1 MPRKAQSTPEQEE
14 KKEAVNA
21 PADEKQEQE
30 KGTEAPTEGAVSP
43 EQEEKKEAV
52 NAPADE
58 KQEQEKG
65 TEAPTEGAVS
75 PEQEE
80 KKEDKPKK
88 VYHFTSENPYL
99 TVSAVGVYFSNGKAS
114 TDNLAVAKYL
124 AGLEGVE
131 LVEE

>member
-1 MPRKAQSTPEQEE
+1 MPRKAQST
-14 KKEAVNA
+14 
-21 PADEKQEQE
+21 
-30 KGTEAPTEGAVSP
+30 P

-114 TDNLAVAKYL
+114 TDDLAVAKYL

>member
-43 EQEEKKEAV
+43 EV
-52 NAPADE
+52 
-58 KQEQEKG
+58 
-65 TEAPTEGAVS
+65 T

-80 KKEDKPKK
+80 KNEDKPKK

-99 TVSAVGVYFSNGKAS
+99 TVSAVGVYFSDGKAE
-114 TDNLAVAKYL
+114 TKDLAVAKEL
-124 AGLEGVE
+124 AKIDGVQ
-131 LVEE
+131 LVEK

>member
-21 PADEKQEQE
+21 PAY
-30 KGTEAPTEGAVSP
+30 
-43 EQEEKKEAV
+43 
-52 NAPADE
+52 E

>member
-1 MPRKAQSTPEQEE
+1 MPRKAQST
-14 KKEAVNA
+14 
-21 PADEKQEQE
+21 
-30 KGTEAPTEGAVSP
+30 P

-99 TVSAVGVYFSNGKAS
+99 TVSAVGVYFSDGKAS

>member
-14 KKEAVNA
+14 KKGAVNA

-30 KGTEAPTEGAVSP
+30 KGTEGAVSP
-43 EQEEKKEAV
+43 EV
-52 NAPADE
+52 
-58 KQEQEKG
+58 
-65 TEAPTEGAVS
+65 T

-99 TVSAVGVYFSNGKAS
+99 TVSAVGVYFSDGKAS

>member
-1 MPRKAQSTPEQEE
+1 MPRKAQST
-14 KKEAVNA
+14 
-21 PADEKQEQE
+21 
-30 KGTEAPTEGAVSP
+30 P

-99 TVSAVGVYFSNGKAS
+99 TVSAVGVYFSDGKAS
-114 TDNLAVAKYL
+114 TDNLSVAKYL

>member
-30 KGTEAPTEGAVSP
+30 NGTEAPT
-43 EQEEKKEAV
+43 
-52 NAPADE
+52 
-58 KQEQEKG
+58 
-65 TEAPTEGAVS
+65 
-75 PEQEE
+75 EQEE

-99 TVSAVGVYFSNGKAS
+99 TVSAVGVYFSDGKAS

>member
-1 MPRKAQSTPEQEE
+1 MPRKAQST
-14 KKEAVNA
+14 
-21 PADEKQEQE
+21 
-30 KGTEAPTEGAVSP
+30 P

-131 LVEE
+131 IVEE

>member
-1 MPRKAQSTPEQEE
+1 MPRKPQSTPEQEE

-21 PADEKQEQE
+21 PADAEKEQE
-30 KGTEAPTEGAVSP
+30 KGTGAPTEGSENVSP
-43 EQEEKKEAV
+43 EV
-52 NAPADE
+52 
-58 KQEQEKG
+58 
-65 TEAPTEGAVS
+65 T

-99 TVSAVGVYFSNGKAS
+99 TVSAVGVYFSDGKAS

-124 AGLEGVE
+124 AGLDGVE

>member
-30 KGTEAPTEGAVSP
+30 KGTEAPTE
-43 EQEEKKEAV
+43 
-52 NAPADE
+52 
-58 KQEQEKG
+58 
-65 TEAPTEGAVS
+65 APTEGAVS
-75 PEQEE
+75 PEVTPEQEE

-99 TVSAVGVYFSNGKAS
+99 TVSAVGVYFSDGKAS

>member
-1 MPRKAQSTPEQEE
+1 MPRKAQST
-14 KKEAVNA
+14 
-21 PADEKQEQE
+21 
-30 KGTEAPTEGAVSP
+30 P

-131 LVEE
+131 LVEK

>member
-21 PADEKQEQE
+21 PADEKPEQE
-30 KGTEAPTEGAVSP
+30 KGTEGAVSP
-43 EQEEKKEAV
+43 EV
-52 NAPADE
+52 
-58 KQEQEKG
+58 
-65 TEAPTEGAVS
+65 T

-88 VYHFTSENPYL
+88 MYHFTSENPYL
-99 TVSAVGVYFSNGKAS
+99 TVSAVGVYFSDGKAS

>member
-30 KGTEAPTEGAVSP
+30 KGTEGAVSP
-43 EQEEKKEAV
+43 EV
-52 NAPADE
+52 
-58 KQEQEKG
+58 
-65 TEAPTEGAVS
+65 T

-80 KKEDKPKK
+80 KNEDKPRK

-99 TVSAVGVYFSNGKAS
+99 TVSAVGVYFSDGKAS
-114 TDNLAVAKYL
+114 TDNLAIAKYL

>member
-30 KGTEAPTEGAVSP
+30 
-43 EQEEKKEAV
+43 EKKE
-52 NAPADE
+52 
-58 KQEQEKG
+58 G
-65 TEAPTEGAVS
+65 
-75 PEQEE
+75 
-80 KKEDKPKK
+80 KPKK

>member
-1 MPRKAQSTPEQEE
+1 MPRKAQSTPKQEE

-43 EQEEKKEAV
+43 K
-52 NAPADE
+52 
-58 KQEQEKG
+58 
-65 TEAPTEGAVS
+65 
-75 PEQEE
+75 QEE

-131 LVEE
+131 LVEK

>member
-30 KGTEAPTEGAVSP
+30 
-43 EQEEKKEAV
+43 
-52 NAPADE
+52 N
-58 KQEQEKG
+58 G

-114 TDNLAVAKYL
+114 TDNLTVAKYL

>member
-14 KKEAVNA
+14 KN
-21 PADEKQEQE
+21 
-30 KGTEAPTEGAVSP
+30 
-43 EQEEKKEAV
+43 EAV

-99 TVSAVGVYFSNGKAS
+99 TVSAVGVYFSDGKAS

-131 LVEE
+131 LIEE

>member
-21 PADEKQEQE
+21 PADEKSEQE
-30 KGTEAPTEGAVSP
+30 KGTEGAVSP
-43 EQEEKKEAV
+43 EV
-52 NAPADE
+52 
-58 KQEQEKG
+58 
-65 TEAPTEGAVS
+65 T

-99 TVSAVGVYFSNGKAS
+99 TVSAVGVYFSDGKAS

>member
-30 KGTEAPTEGAVSP
+30 KGTEGTVSPEVTP

-65 TEAPTEGAVS
+65 TEGTVS
-75 PEQEE
+75 PEVTPEQEE

-99 TVSAVGVYFSNGKAS
+99 TVSAVGVYFSDGKAS

>member
-14 KKEAVNA
+14 KKEVVNA

-30 KGTEAPTEGAVSP
+30 KGTEGTVSP
-43 EQEEKKEAV
+43 EV
-52 NAPADE
+52 
-58 KQEQEKG
+58 
-65 TEAPTEGAVS
+65 T

-99 TVSAVGVYFSNGKAS
+99 TVSAVGVYFSDGKAS

>member
-1 MPRKAQSTPEQEE
+1 MPRKAQSIPEQEE
-14 KKEAVNA
+14 KKDAVNA

-30 KGTEAPTEGAVSP
+30 KGTEGAVSP
-43 EQEEKKEAV
+43 EV
-52 NAPADE
+52 
-58 KQEQEKG
+58 
-65 TEAPTEGAVS
+65 T

-99 TVSAVGVYFSNGKAS
+99 TVSAVGVYFSDGKAS

>member
-14 KKEAVNA
+14 KKDAVNA

-30 KGTEAPTEGAVSP
+30 KGTEGAVSP
-43 EQEEKKEAV
+43 EV
-52 NAPADE
+52 I
-58 KQEQEKG
+58 
-65 TEAPTEGAVS
+65 

-99 TVSAVGVYFSNGKAS
+99 TVSAVGVYFSDGKAS

>member
-30 KGTEAPTEGAVSP
+30 KGTEAPTEG
-43 EQEEKKEAV
+43 
-52 NAPADE
+52 
-58 KQEQEKG
+58 
-65 TEAPTEGAVS
+65 TVS

-99 TVSAVGVYFSNGKAS
+99 TVSAVGVYFSDGKAS

>member
-14 KKEAVNA
+14 KKDAVNA

-43 EQEEKKEAV
+43 EVTPEQEEKKE
-52 NAPADE
+52 D
-58 KQEQEKG
+58 
-65 TEAPTEGAVS
+65 
-75 PEQEE
+75 

-99 TVSAVGVYFSNGKAS
+99 TVSAVGVYFSDGKAS

>member
-1 MPRKAQSTPEQEE
+1 MTRKAQST
-14 KKEAVNA
+14 
-21 PADEKQEQE
+21 
-30 KGTEAPTEGAVSP
+30 P

>member
-14 KKEAVNA
+14 KNEAVNA

-43 EQEEKKEAV
+43 EQEEK
-52 NAPADE
+52 N
-58 KQEQEKG
+58 
-65 TEAPTEGAVS
+65 
-75 PEQEE
+75 
-80 KKEDKPKK
+80 EDKPKK

-99 TVSAVGVYFSNGKAS
+99 TVSAVGVYFSDGKAS

>member
-21 PADEKQEQE
+21 PTDEKQEQE
-30 KGTEAPTEGAVSP
+30 KGTEGAVSP
-43 EQEEKKEAV
+43 EV
-52 NAPADE
+52 
-58 KQEQEKG
+58 
-65 TEAPTEGAVS
+65 T

-99 TVSAVGVYFSNGKAS
+99 TVSAVGVYFSDGKAS

>member
-21 PADEKQEQE
+21 PAD
-30 KGTEAPTEGAVSP
+30 
-43 EQEEKKEAV
+43 
-52 NAPADE
+52 
-58 KQEQEKG
+58 
-65 TEAPTEGAVS
+65 
-75 PEQEE
+75 
-80 KKEDKPKK
+80 
-88 VYHFTSENPYL
+88 HFTSENPYL
-99 TVSAVGVYFSNGKAS
+99 TVSAVGVYFSDGKAS

>member
-1 MPRKAQSTPEQEE
+1 MPRKAQSTPKQEE

-30 KGTEAPTEGAVSP
+30 KGTEGAVSP
-43 EQEEKKEAV
+43 EV
-52 NAPADE
+52 
-58 KQEQEKG
+58 
-65 TEAPTEGAVS
+65 TT
-75 PEQEE
+75 EQEE

-99 TVSAVGVYFSNGKAS
+99 TVSAVGVYFSDGKAS

>member
-30 KGTEAPTEGAVSP
+30 KGIEGAVSP
-43 EQEEKKEAV
+43 EV
-52 NAPADE
+52 
-58 KQEQEKG
+58 
-65 TEAPTEGAVS
+65 T

-99 TVSAVGVYFSNGKAS
+99 TVSAVGVYFSDGKAS